1 MIPPNNFWWLSRSP
15 PPNMSSFQA
24 SLSGPPSES
33 FQIFLGVLSYDWPPP
48 PQGINNVRSLMRFAI
63 IMQHDT
69 MAYHVQRAYKGP
81 TIWLLRGGGGW
92 YGWFQ
97 KKTSWSLILSTRKML
112 QGNICHTIALYVREK
127 YSITRGSGKKN
138 SYADP
143 LNHPYTAQSQMGL
156 NNPLWVSDLTLSCPP
171 IPLL

>member
-1 MIPPNNFWWLSRSP
+1 MTFTIPPSQHVFFSSKFEWSPLWILPNFLGGSKLRLTP
-15 PPNMSSFQA
+15 PP
-24 SLSGPPSES
+24 
-33 FQIFLGVLSYDWPPP
+33 
-48 PQGINNVRSLMRFAI
+48 GINNVRSLMRFAI
-63 IMQHDT
+63 IMLHDT

-81 TIWLLRGGGGW
+81 TIWLLRAGGGG

-97 KKTSWSLILSTRKML
+97 KKTSWSLILSTRKIL
-112 QGNICHTIALYVREK
+112 QGNICHTIALSVREK

-143 LNHPYTAQSQMGL
+143 LNHPYPAQSQMGL